1 VGDPPEDEA
10 YRASPRVYSMCQ
22 RIRQPFRAEPCW
34 IFSRSFV
41 MVCMVCTSV
50 SSGAAGGGRR
60 RFGVAF

>member
-1 VGDPPEDEA
+1 
-10 YRASPRVYSMCQ
+10 MCQ

-41 MVCMVCTSV
+41 IVFMVCTSV
-50 SSGAAGGGRR
+50 SSGAAGRGRR